1 MADGGLSG
9 LRGSTD
15 RQEKYGKIKDTQ
27 GISVRFLSSQV
38 NMPDIKEH
46 SLYSDFRLLE
56 GILET
61 AMPNSF

>member
-1 MADGGLSG
+1 MG

-15 RQEKYGKIKDTQ
+15 RREKYGKIKDTQ
-27 GISVRFLSSQV
+27 EISVRFLSSQV
-38 NMPDIKEH
+38 DMPDIKEP

-61 AMPNSF
+61 AVPNSF